1 MTKVGELEDTIFPK
15 KRKEGA
21 LSQTERNSIEYR
33 EIFRKLLSSNEEKVD
48 KGKRT
53 NFEQLFS
60 LFKRIFA
67 ADAVAKVFLYMCLYG
82 AATAWILQVKLNLAE
97 PTAYR
102 SLKQLRTLNIVK
114 PAIKLPKKFNS
125 KGGPRPTVWSIEGA
139 TTEEISEAMR
149 LHVKMLSPKYRVAE
163 EVAQTILDDYLSKKA
178 STEITYREIVIQIK
192 HLKLPFSTPDI
203 ADLAAQYLHEK
214 GIRIWR

>member
-1 MTKVGELEDTIFPK
+1 MAKVGGVVDTIPPK
-15 KRKEGA
+15 KGRT
-21 LSQTERNSIEYR
+21 LSQSERNALDYR
-33 EIFRKLLSSNEEKVD
+33 EIFRKLLSSSGENF
-48 KGKRT
+48 KREDGDD
-53 NFEQLFS
+53 FEQLFL

-67 ADAVAKVFLYMCLYG
+67 ADAVAKVFLYLCLHG

-114 PAIKLPKKFNS
+114 PAVKLPKKFDS
-125 KGGPRPTVWSIEGA
+125 RGGPRPTVWSIEGA
-139 TTEEISEAMR
+139 TTEEISEALR
-149 LHVKMLSPKYRVAE
+149 LHVKVLSPKYRVAE

-178 STEITYREIVIQIK
+178 SLEITYREIVVQIK
-192 HLKLPFSTPDI
+192 NLKLPFSTPDI